1 MPFRPL
7 TDIKRIARARKRRPA
22 RFKLS
27 DAASVLVLPLIG
39 TGLFLALFAAAN
51 PLIGS
56 ALGDVDPFG
65 FLAGWSP
72 LRLIFWM
79 LVGALVWRLLRPR
92 LWLPGERSGPTTRVA
107 RPAGR
112 QHDVGDDLADRVQH
126 AVRDAERPRS
136 RLLWSGTPL
145 PDGMTLAEYAHR
157 GAYPLIGTALLAGG
171 FVLLTTRAG
180 TEMAR
185 SNAIQR
191 LVYLWLA
198 QNIFLVSSTML
209 RTIDYIEVINS
220 PSFESRRWSG

>member
-92 LWLPGERSGPTTRVA
+92 LWLPGERSGPKIEWLDLPGVSMMSVTISLIA
-107 RPAGR
+107 FNMLFAMQNGL
-112 QHDVGDDLADRVQH
+112 DLAY
-126 AVRDAERPRS
+126 
-136 RLLWSGTPL
+136 LWSGAPL
-145 PDGMTLAEYAHR
+145 PDGMSLAEYAHR
-157 GAYPLIGTALLAGG
+157 GA
-171 FVLLTTRAG
+171 TR
-180 TEMAR
+180 
-185 SNAIQR
+185 
-191 LVYLWLA
+191 
-198 QNIFLVSSTML
+198 
-209 RTIDYIEVINS
+209 
-220 PSFESRRWSG
+220 